1 MFPKTLDFYQIE
13 LTNMLETERY
23 GEAMSLLDFLL
34 HCQGQSDQQ
43 IEEWESLLGW
53 LRMSFPEAAIQ
64 NSSLDQQ
71 EEEEN
76 HPDSDTMMRDRI
88 KGKQSADHSYESQ
101 LLETAMQQPVTE
113 RTLLALEQLSYLD
126 QPKIDDKLIEWLQ
139 TGKQHPLIQ
148 FRILQ
153 TLRRRGHLGNV
164 SFERDHEWIEVEVEN
179 VPLEPAEFPLPV
191 IQILERVAD
200 KTESDAPNLFYF
212 AQELWSQFMMGIYGT
227 SNYQLIARGDDAEL
241 DIWAAALHQTVSET
255 LEGSKEEESIRLLYG
270 VTDNIRFRYEQAYRA
285 MHQFVSGQL
294 PRS

>member
-1 MFPKTLDFYQIE
+1 
-13 LTNMLETERY
+13 MLETERY
-23 GEAMSLLDFLL
+23 SEAMSLLDFLL

-43 IEEWESLLGW
+43 VEEWESLLGW
-53 LRMSFPEAAIQ
+53 LRMTFPEAAVEA
-64 NSSLDQQ
+64 SSFGQ
-71 EEEEN
+71 EEDEEN
-76 HPDSDTMMRDRI
+76 ETTSDTMMRDRI
-88 KGKQSADHSYESQ
+88 RGKQSEDQAYESK
-101 LLETAMQQPVTE
+101 LLETAMEQPVTE

-126 QPKIDDKLIEWLQ
+126 QPKIDDELIEWLQ

-164 SFERDHEWIEVEVEN
+164 RFERNHEWIEVEIES

-200 KTESDAPNLFYF
+200 KTETDEPNLFYF
-212 AQELWSQFMMGIYGT
+212 AQELWSQFMMGTYGT
-227 SNYQLIARGDDAEL
+227 ANYQLIVRGDDAEL
-241 DIWAAALHQTVSET
+241 DIWAAALHQTVAET
-255 LEGSKEEESIRLLYG
+255 LEGAKEEESIRILYG